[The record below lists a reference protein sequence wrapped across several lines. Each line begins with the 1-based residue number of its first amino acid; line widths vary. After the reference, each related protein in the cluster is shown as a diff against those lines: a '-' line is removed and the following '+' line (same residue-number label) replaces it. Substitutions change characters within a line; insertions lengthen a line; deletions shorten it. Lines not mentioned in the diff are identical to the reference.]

1 MDNGRSLLSVVI
13 LLLLGEVALASGVQ
27 GHQDSRATGDPG
39 YAIEQQRRQ
48 TQQQM
53 QEERDAHRDR
63 AESRERELQDNIQQ
77 RRDEMLENLDR
88 DASTGRGE

>member
-1 MDNGRSLLSVVI
+1 MAEASSVLSFSCCLVKW
-13 LLLLGEVALASGVQ
+13 LWLVAWQ
-27 GHQDSRATGDPG
+27 DHQDSRATGDSG

-48 TQQQM
+48 TRQQM